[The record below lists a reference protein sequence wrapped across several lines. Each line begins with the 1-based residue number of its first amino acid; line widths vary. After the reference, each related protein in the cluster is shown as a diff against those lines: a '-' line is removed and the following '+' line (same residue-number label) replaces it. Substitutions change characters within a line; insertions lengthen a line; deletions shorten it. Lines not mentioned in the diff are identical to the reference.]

1 MYTVITDLFP
11 KIELVADRVSGPQIV
26 EAVSGSPGRLS
37 CPTPPCQLELP
48 FLPEETSHCLQEL

>member
-11 KIELVADRVSGPQIV
+11 KIELVADLVSGPQIV
-26 EAVSGSPGRLS
+26 EAVSGSPGLLS
-37 CPTPPCQLELP
+37 CPTPQCRSELP